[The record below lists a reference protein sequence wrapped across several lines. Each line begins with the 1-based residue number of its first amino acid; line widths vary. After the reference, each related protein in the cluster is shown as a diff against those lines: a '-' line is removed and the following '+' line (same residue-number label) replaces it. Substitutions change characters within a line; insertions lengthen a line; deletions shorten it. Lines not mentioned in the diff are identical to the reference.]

1 MNKKYDGL
9 IIEDEPFCNKTILD
23 FMNIMDIVNEKYS
36 IIYDYYSLSIV
47 YIFDRLK
54 DAIDVMELICKRTR
68 AEFPTLAV
76 RNKRKSYKYNDYL
89 EKTILVN

>member
-1 MNKKYDGL
+1 MSKCYDGL
-9 IIEDEPFCNKTILD
+9 IIENEPFENQTIRD
-23 FMNIMDIVNEKYS
+23 FMNNMDIVNEKYS

-47 YIFDRLK
+47 YVFDIFK

-76 RNKRKSYKYNDYL
+76 RNKRKSYTYNANL